1 MCVYCTVQNETLIG
15 LCTVQNETVID
26 VCTVYSVE

>member
-1 MCVYCTVQNETLIG
+1 VCVYCTVQNETLIG